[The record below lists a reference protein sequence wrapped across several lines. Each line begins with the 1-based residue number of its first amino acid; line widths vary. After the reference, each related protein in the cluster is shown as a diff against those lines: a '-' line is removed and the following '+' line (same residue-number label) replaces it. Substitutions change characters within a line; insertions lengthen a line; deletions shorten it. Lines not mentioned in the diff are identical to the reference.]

1 MSSAILRDVAG
12 LRALAHPARLDL
24 LDLFRVH
31 DRLTAAEC
39 GRLLG
44 SSTKS
49 CSYHLGIL
57 GRQGL
62 VAQVVEAGG
71 DGRERPWHRVVD
83 DIDFPVTSRGRGDQ
97 LRAMLVAAQRDLDLF
112 TRFLDGETDPDE
124 WSASVTVHTRT
135 AVMDAGQL
143 AAWGAAV
150 EAITRE
156 HADRARRQPPADHR
170 PVRLTIR
177 GFPQVFPTAAAPGG

>member
-1 MSSAILRDVAG
+1 MSSVPLSYVGG

-39 GRLLG
+39 ARLLG

-62 VAQVVEAGG
+62 VAQVAEAGG
-71 DGRERPWHRVVD
+71 DGRKRPWRRVVG
-83 DIDFPVTSRGRGDQ
+83 DIDFPVSPRGRGDQ

-112 TRFLDGETDPDE
+112 TRFLNGETDPDE
-124 WSASVTVHTRT
+124 WSESVTVYTRT
-135 AVMDAGQL
+135 AVMDAQQL
-143 AAWGAAV
+143 RAWGAAV
-150 EAITRE
+150 EAVTRE
-156 HADRARRQPPADHR
+156 HVDRGRRQPPADHR

-177 GFPQVFPTAAAPGG
+177 GFPQVFPTAAPPGD